1 MKDSVTLEAE
11 KQIRNFRIDFFFF
24 KPVLLPVTEVSES
37 DFEMLG

>member
-11 KQIRNFRIDFFFF
+11 KQIRNFRIDFFF